1 MRPIPKR
8 LLIHSA
14 ELLIPTGVDARQKPT
29 YASPVNL
36 TRIRVDGSDRTV
48 ISKDNTEQQLTSDLY
63 YDCRLSRPRDIKFE
77 PGQKVIFGGRELLVV
92 QAIPCEDEHGPH
104 HWEVG
109 LI

>member
-1 MRPIPKR
+1 MRPIPKW

-14 ELLIPTGVDARQKPT
+14 DLLVPTGVDARQKPT
-29 YASPVNL
+29 YAPPIAL
-36 TRIRVDGSDRTV
+36 AHIRVDGSDRTV

-63 YDCRLSRPRDIKFE
+63 YDCRLSRPRGIQFE
-77 PGQKVIFGGRELLVV
+77 PGQKVIFGGRELTVV
-92 QAIPCEDEHGPH
+92 QAIPCEDERGPH